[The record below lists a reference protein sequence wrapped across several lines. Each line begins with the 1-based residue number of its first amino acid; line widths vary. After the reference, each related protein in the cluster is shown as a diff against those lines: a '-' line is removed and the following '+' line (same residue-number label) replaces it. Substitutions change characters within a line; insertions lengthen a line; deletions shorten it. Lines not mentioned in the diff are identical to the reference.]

1 MIGKKIHSKKIVL
14 QDKFKISIETE
25 TLDAAYLNSNQIAA
39 ETLFSAISPG
49 TEVSAFRG
57 DPPLR
62 PMKVYPR
69 VVGYCNI
76 AQIIAVGK
84 KVKEYQVGD
93 IILTNQSHR
102 SAFMCSADLIFAKV
116 PKNADLPQSSMT
128 YLFHLGYNALLRG
141 DVRPGYNIAVLGLG
155 TLGLTTVA
163 VSKLFGAKTMALTG
177 REDVFLTASE
187 MGADI
192 VVNKDDPKLKEI
204 ISSNFYETGIDV
216 LVTTSN
222 SWKDWRIAMGIPR
235 KKGKICVLGFPGRTH
250 PIPDFNPLDSSSFY
264 DKQLNIIG
272 CGYTPK
278 KSLPPED
285 MRFNLKRNCKYLLE
299 QILNGTLPADKI
311 ISAIVAWTEI
321 EDIYHALATRRKG
334 LITAVL
340 KWK

>member
-1 MIGKKIHSKKIVL
+1 MTYKKIHSKKIVL
-14 QDKFKISIETE
+14 EDKFKISIETE
-25 TLDAAYLNSNQIAA
+25 TLDVANLDRNQIAA

-49 TEVSAFRG
+49 TEVSAFKG

-76 AQIIAVGK
+76 GQIVAVGE
-84 KVKEYQVGD
+84 KVKEYKVGD
-93 IILTNQSHR
+93 IILTHQSHR
-102 SAFMCSADLIFAKV
+102 SAFVCSTDLILAKV
-116 PKNADLPQSSMT
+116 PEDANLPESSTT

-141 DVRPGYNIAVLGLG
+141 DVRSGHNVAVLGLG

-177 REDVFLTASE
+177 REIVFPTATE

-192 VVNKDDPKLKEI
+192 VVNKNDPKLNEI
-204 ISSNFYETGIDV
+204 IGSNFYETGIDV

-222 SWKDWRIAMGIPR
+222 SWNDWRIALGIPR
-235 KKGKICVLGFPGRTH
+235 KNGKICVLGFPGRTQ

-264 DKQLNIIG
+264 EKQLNIIG

-278 KSLPPED
+278 NSLPPED
-285 MRFNLKRNCKYLLE
+285 LRFNLKRNCRYLLE

-311 ISAIVAWTEI
+311 ISAVVTWTEI
-321 EDIYHALATRRKG
+321 EDVYQDLAKRKKD

>member
-1 MIGKKIHSKKIVL
+1 MAYKKVHSKKIVL
-14 QDKFKISIETE
+14 QGKFKISIETE
-25 TLDAAYLNSNQIAA
+25 TLDIDNLYNNQIAA

-49 TEVSAFRG
+49 TEVSAFKG

-69 VVGYCNI
+69 VVGYCNVG
-76 AQIIAVGK
+76 QIVAVGK
-84 KVKEYQVGD
+84 GVEEYQIGD

-102 SAFMCSADLIFAKV
+102 SAFVCSADLILAKV
-116 PKNADLPQSSMT
+116 PEDACLPQTSTT
-128 YLFHLGYNALLRG
+128 YLFHLGYNALLQG
-141 DVRPGYNIAVLGLG
+141 DVRPGCNVAVLGLG

-177 REDVFLTASE
+177 REYIFPIATE

-192 VVNKDDPKLKEI
+192 VVNKDNPKLGEI

-222 SWKDWRIAMGIPR
+222 SWKDWKIALEIPR

-250 PIPDFNPLDSSSFY
+250 PIPDFNPLDSRNFY

-278 KSLPPED
+278 NSLPPED
-285 MRFNLKRNCKYLLE
+285 LRFNLKRNCKYLLE

-311 ISAIVAWTEI
+311 ISAVVAWTEI
-321 EDIYHALATRRKG
+321 EDLYQALLKRKKD